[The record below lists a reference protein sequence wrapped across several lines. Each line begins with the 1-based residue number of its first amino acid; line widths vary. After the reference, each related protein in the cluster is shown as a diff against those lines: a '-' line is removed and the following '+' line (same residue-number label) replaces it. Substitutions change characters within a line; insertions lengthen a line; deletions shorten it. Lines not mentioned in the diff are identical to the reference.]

1 MSKREVAA
9 KILDNPLMRGLWRVA
24 KPLRSGLRIL
34 AYHRVLDYDEN
45 RFPFDEAVVSASCEA
60 FHEQM
65 KFVRSNF
72 EVISFVDLL
81 ECEQKG
87 RQFPERGLIITFDDG
102 YRDNYTH
109 AFPILK
115 AFNLPATIFLV
126 TGHIGT
132 TKLFWWDVVA
142 YCIKHTP
149 LAEKVFPDISH
160 QKLRLVDKRDKAF
173 AIQMILGW
181 IKHVP
186 DDVSRKFVKQLPCEL
201 GLEMSDDVG
210 KGLLLNWDDVKE
222 MTNHRIE
229 FGSHTVTHPIL
240 ANVSEDRLHW
250 EISESKKTIEQQIG
264 KEAVAMAYPVG
275 RKSKFSLT
283 AQEAVARHGFR
294 YAVSYEEGAVAQK
307 TYNRFAIPRI
317 HVETDYT
324 KKLFRANLMFPNLML
339 SGDQWPHLALEYTE
353 SLHLSSSEVA
363 QGS

>member
-9 KILDNPLMRGLWRVA
+9 KILVNPLMRGLWRLA
-24 KPLRSGLRIL
+24 APLRTGLRIL
-34 AYHRVLDYDEN
+34 AYHRVFDYDEKN
-45 RFPFDEAVVSASCEA
+45 FPFDEAVVSASCEA
-60 FHEQM
+60 FHQQM
-65 KFVRSNF
+65 KFVRNNF
-72 EVISFVDLL
+72 EVISFADLL
-81 ECEQKG
+81 ACEQAG
-87 RQFPERGLIITFDDG
+87 RPFPERGLIITFDDG

-115 AFNLPATIFLV
+115 EFNLPATIFLV

-132 TKLFWWDVVA
+132 TKLFWWDVVS

-160 QKLRLVDKRDKAF
+160 QKLRLVDSRDKAF

-186 DDVSRKFVKQLPCEL
+186 DDISRKFVEKLPGEL
-201 GLEMSDDVG
+201 NVAMTEEIG
-210 KGLLLNWDDVKE
+210 KGLLLSWDEVKE
-222 MTNHRIE
+222 MAHHRIE

-250 EISESKKTIEQQIG
+250 EISESKKMIEQQTG
-264 KEAVAMAYPVG
+264 NETVVMAYPVG

-283 AQEAVARHGFR
+283 AQEAVAKHGFR

-317 HVETDYT
+317 HVETEYT
-324 KKLFRANLMFPNLML
+324 KRLFRANLMFPNLML
-339 SGDQWPHLALEYTE
+339 SGDQWPHLALEYSE
-353 SLHLSSSEVA
+353 NFALSSSEVA